1 MRSVREYYEI
11 IKTNN
16 LLLMQLINDI
26 LDLSKIEADAIRIS
40 YEPVDINGLMDTIF
54 ASIKL
59 RMPEG
64 VQLFLEKGSC
74 TCCFGADSIRLLQ
87 LINNRRIMRLRIP
100 SREVSRWD
108 IPACRINVRNF
119 M

>member
-1 MRSVREYYEI
+1 
-11 IKTNN
+11 
-16 LLLMQLINDI
+16 MQLINDI

-64 VQLFLEKGSC
+64 VQLFLEKVAARAVSEPIVSV
-74 TCCFGADSIRLLQ
+74 CC
-87 LINNRRIMRLRIP
+87 N
-100 SREVSRWD
+100 
-108 IPACRINVRNF
+108 
-119 M
+119 